1 MTEKQID
8 REIEMLDGGRSIS
21 VCVCVCVL
29 EIRVE
34 WIRRLSYVCG
44 CERDEDRVHVT
55 HIQTNIGEK

>member
-1 MTEKQID
+1 VCVC
-8 REIEMLDGGRSIS
+8 

-44 CERDEDRVHVT
+44 CEIYRERVHVSD
-55 HIQTNIGEK
+55 IQMNIREK